1 MSPFRA
7 LSHPHKVS
15 PATRAAVQAAIE
27 RLGYVPNLT
36 AGSLASRRSK
46 IVGAIVPTL
55 SNSWFADAMDGLA
68 ETLGAA
74 GYQLML
80 GQSRYHPQEEAG
92 LVDAFIGRKVDALV
106 LTGVVHQPSVRSKL
120 RRLQLPTVEIW
131 DLTDDPIDMVV
142 GFSNQGIGEAVAD
155 YLLARG
161 HRQVGFIGADEVRS
175 LKRLQGLRSRLQTRG
190 LEVTEAELVQPPST
204 IEDGARG
211 LACIDGA
218 QSRTA
223 SRVLQQRHPGRGS
236 LVRMP
241 PPRIAGAGA
250 DGRGRLLRSRHCRR
264 LRANPDHSAGAVA

>member
-1 MSPFRA
+1 
-7 LSHPHKVS
+7 
-15 PATRAAVQAAIE
+15 
-27 RLGYVPNLT
+27 
-36 AGSLASRRSK
+36 
-46 IVGAIVPTL
+46 
-55 SNSWFADAMDGLA
+55 MDGLA

-142 GFSNQGIGEAVAD
+142 GFSNYAIGEAVAD

-190 LEVTEAELVQPPST
+190 LEVTQAELVQPPST

-211 LACIDGA
+211 LAALIERNPGLQAVFCSNDTLGVGA
-218 QSRTA
+218 
-223 SRVLQQRHPGRGS
+223 LF
-236 LVRMP
+236 
-241 PPRIAGAGA
+241 
-250 DGRGRLLRSRHCRR
+250 
-264 LRANPDHSAGAVA
+264 